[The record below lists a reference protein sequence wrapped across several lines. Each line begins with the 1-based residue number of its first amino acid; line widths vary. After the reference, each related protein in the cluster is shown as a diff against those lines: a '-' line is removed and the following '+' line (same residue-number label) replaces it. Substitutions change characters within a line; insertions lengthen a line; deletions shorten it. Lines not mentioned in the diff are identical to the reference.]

1 MCGGDFVVEKDS
13 VRDIAMTNIVSRLD
27 KEGTFTEVV
36 YEILQETQKYLEATC
51 AALMQINSS
60 QTKIGT
66 VIACNSA
73 GNSNYVPPEVRLEGM
88 QGVLFTEETTVYQKS
103 EADRV
108 QSELLEQLDVSCIV
122 TVPIVINDMIA
133 MYFVIF
139 EQNEEH
145 AYDDRKLQFIQ
156 DTARIIQSIAQK
168 KIINN
173 SLLSSYELLREILSN
188 IGSGIIVCS
197 QENGNVLFEND
208 IAQNADEVRRT
219 MKECIQDF
227 FDKGC
232 PMEDIRP
239 VENYDAQSGLWFE
252 VRFAPLNWLDGSPV
266 IICTAVDIT
275 QKKKNQQKIEYQA
288 HNDFLTGLYNRM
300 KCESDLRKVIK
311 NAVKD
316 GTTGAV
322 MFIDLDNFKHIN
334 DGLGHQYGDILL
346 KNISSGLKQIPGVN
360 DNCYRMGGD
369 EFIILISHKVYPN
382 LHNIIDRIKA
392 EFARPWRLKGTE
404 YYCTMSMG
412 VVRFPTDGDTVEEL
426 IKKADIAMY
435 DAKCAGKNRV
445 AYYDENVISTS
456 FKRLDLE
463 KNMRNATRNAFD
475 EFEVYYQPIT
485 DISKPGMPCS
495 GAEALIRWNSRELGV
510 ISPTEFIP
518 LAEYLGL
525 INPIGSFILREACM
539 RCKYWNDMGH
549 PDYKVN
555 VNLSVVQLLQNDIV
569 EQIAEVIS
577 ETGIDPKNLTL
588 EVTESLAIN
597 DMNRMKKILA
607 DIKKLGVR
615 VALDDFGTGYSS
627 LNHIREM
634 PIDVIKID
642 RCFIIDIGKD
652 DFSNAFVKMV
662 AELASAIDVNVCVE
676 GVETKEQ
683 LDILMGSKIQLIQG
697 FYFGRPMTAREFE
710 EKYL

>member
-1 MCGGDFVVEKDS
+1 MRGRFCCGKDS

-145 AYDDRKLQFIQ
+145 SYDDRKLQFIQ

-334 DGLGHQYGDILL
+334 DGLGHQYGDVLL
-346 KNISSGLKQIPGVN
+346 QQVAAGIQGIAGLRGH
-360 DNCYRMGGD
+360 CYRMGGD
-369 EFIILISHKVYPN
+369 EFVIIIEPQLYDQLDRLVRIISDMFNRSWY
-382 LHNIIDRIKA
+382 LM
-392 EFARPWRLKGTE
+392 GTE

-412 VVRFPTDGDTVEEL
+412 IARFPEHGSDVNEL
-426 IKKADIAMY
+426 IKK
-435 DAKCAGKNRV
+435 
-445 AYYDENVISTS
+445 
-456 FKRLDLE
+456 
-463 KNMRNATRNAFD
+463 
-475 EFEVYYQPIT
+475 Q
-485 DISKPGMPCS
+485 
-495 GAEALIRWNSRELGV
+495 
-510 ISPTEFIP
+510 
-518 LAEYLGL
+518 
-525 INPIGSFILREACM
+525 ILQCM
-539 RCKYWNDMGH
+539 RPRKAERTDMLITV
-549 PDYKVN
+549 PAM
-555 VNLSVVQLLQNDIV
+555 IV
-569 EQIAEVIS
+569 
-577 ETGIDPKNLTL
+577 
-588 EVTESLAIN
+588 
-597 DMNRMKKILA
+597 
-607 DIKKLGVR
+607 
-615 VALDDFGTGYSS
+615 
-627 LNHIREM
+627 
-634 PIDVIKID
+634 
-642 RCFIIDIGKD
+642 
-652 DFSNAFVKMV
+652 
-662 AELASAIDVNVCVE
+662 
-676 GVETKEQ
+676 
-683 LDILMGSKIQLIQG
+683 
-697 FYFGRPMTAREFE
+697 AR
-710 EKYL
+710 